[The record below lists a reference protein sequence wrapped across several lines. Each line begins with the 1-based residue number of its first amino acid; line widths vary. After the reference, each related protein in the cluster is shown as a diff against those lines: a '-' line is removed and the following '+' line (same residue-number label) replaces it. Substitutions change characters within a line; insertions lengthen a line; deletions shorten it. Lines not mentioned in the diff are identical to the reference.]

1 MNWLQRPVNGSA
13 QWQRVDPYHLHR
25 FIVPIV
31 CCNSTRFRNDRMNAN
46 STFVEKPGQEETA
59 VESAMHD
66 IQDAIECAQIGLWR
80 WNPRKNHVWFS
91 EQFQQLLGYQSDE
104 TIPPT
109 MESLVS
115 KIHPNDQQR
124 IVLAIDEH
132 LANQTPYDVEY
143 RLKINNGDYCW
154 FRSVGKARFDAKGNP
169 TTMAGSIVDIS
180 RQKEAEL
187 EVRNAMEELEQA
199 TAIAN
204 SMTAV
209 AEAANMAKSE
219 FLANMSHE
227 IRTPMTAILG
237 FSEILIKEA
246 GIENAPQQRR
256 DALEAIYRNGTFLL
270 ALINDILDMSKI
282 EAGKMTIE
290 NVETNVP
297 ALVKDTIQLID
308 SRVREKNLELKWQ
321 FETPIPTIIR
331 TDPVRLRQIIFN
343 LLSNAI
349 KFTEDGCITLGLEFN
364 AKTDVLKFKVQ
375 DTGIGITA
383 DQLTKIRRFGAFSQA
398 DSTTTRKF
406 GGTGLGLRISNS
418 LARMLGGKLEV
429 ESNYG
434 EGSTFMASV
443 TTGSISAE
451 TRFVNDLN
459 QAEIYDDRKKQAP
472 ADPQPLSGFHILV
485 AEDGKD
491 NQRLINFILKK
502 AGAQVTMVE
511 NGKLAIDAVNGE
523 NEDHFDI
530 VLMDMQMPEM
540 DGYSATRLLR
550 AQDYQVPI
558 VALTAH
564 AMASDRQKCIVAGCN
579 DYVVKPFVQ
588 QDLFGKI
595 VDLIT
600 RSEPRAV
607 QKAATEG

>member
-1 MNWLQRPVNGSA
+1 MNR
-13 QWQRVDPYHLHR
+13 
-25 FIVPIV
+25 
-31 CCNSTRFRNDRMNAN
+31 N
-46 STFVEKPGQEETA
+46 STFVPPSEQQVTV

-66 IQDAIECAQIGLWR
+66 IQDAIECAQVGLWR

-91 EQFQQLLGYQSDE
+91 EQFQQLLGYQLDE

-109 MESLVS
+109 METLVS

-132 LANQTPYDVEY
+132 LAHQVPYDVEY
-143 RLKINNGDYCW
+143 RLKMSNGDYCW
-154 FRSVGKARFDAKGNP
+154 FRSVGKARFDDNGIP

-180 RQKEAEL
+180 RQKEAER

-227 IRTPMTAILG
+227 IRTPMTAVLG

-256 DALEAIYRNGTFLL
+256 EALEAIHRNGTFLL

-290 NVETNVP
+290 NVDTNVP
-297 ALVKDTIQLID
+297 ALVKDTLKLIN
-308 SRVREKNLELKWQ
+308 SRVIEKNLQLNCQ
-321 FETPIPTIIR
+321 FETPIPTTIR

-349 KFTEDGCITLGLEFN
+349 KFTESGSIALNLEFN
-364 AKTDVLKFKVQ
+364 SETEILKFKVQ

-418 LARMLGGKLEV
+418 LSRMLGGKLEV
-429 ESNYG
+429 ESCYG
-434 EGSTFMASV
+434 EGSTFIASV
-443 TTGSISAE
+443 TTGSIPAE
-451 TRFVNDLN
+451 TSFVNGPN
-459 QAEIYDDRKKQAP
+459 HGEIDNERKKQEP
-472 ADPQPLSGFHILV
+472 ADCHPLAGFHILV

-502 AGAQVTMVE
+502 AGAKVTMVE
-511 NGKLAIDAVNGE
+511 NGKLAIDAVNGKNE
-523 NEDHFDI
+523 NHFDI

-540 DGYSATRLLR
+540 DGYSATRHLR
-550 AQDYQVPI
+550 DQDYQVPI

-564 AMASDRQKCIVAGCN
+564 AMASDRQKCMVAGCD

-588 QDLFGKI
+588 QDLFDKI
-595 VDLIT
+595 VHLIT
-600 RSEPRAV
+600 HLKPSVVPRTT
-607 QKAATEG
+607 TEG